1 LASRFRD
8 GWLAGRKF
16 GAILA
21 SKVILDAIIAIFVS
35 LFAALSAT
43 AAVAFVPVVNFGA
56 FILEAIVGLFVSGF
70 AVGRMSHPGSTTR
83 SPVTTLLGL
92 FALLAVLGVIAWL
105 AVAPVMINRTVTL
118 RAVDGH
124 SLPFAELTI
133 QTKQME
139 LSRRTD
145 SAGNISIPRFGVKSL
160 TVKDPRYIEKSWL
173 GKEIESVLVVERT
186 VLGSGLD
193 KIAEKLL
200 RPAG

>member
-1 LASRFRD
+1 M
-8 GWLAGRKF
+8 
-16 GAILA
+16 A

-43 AAVAFVPVVNFGA
+43 AAVAVVPAVNFGA
-56 FILEAIVGLFVSGF
+56 FILEGIVGLFVSGF
-70 AVGRMSHPGSTTR
+70 AVGRLSHPGSPTR
-83 SPVTTLLGL
+83 SPVMIFFGI
-92 FALLAVLGVIAWL
+92 FVLLAVLGVVAWL
-105 AVAPVMINRTVTL
+105 AVAPVVMNRTVTL

-133 QTKQME
+133 QTKKME
-139 LSRRTD
+139 FSRRTD
-145 SAGNISIPRFGVKSL
+145 SAGNISIPRFGVQSL
-160 TVKDPRYIEKSWL
+160 AVKDPRYIEKSWL
-173 GKEIESVLVVERT
+173 GKEIEPVLVVERT